1 MKQSLLEL
9 TIDVLDAIDG
19 DEVNSISDST
29 ESLQISNLIKN
40 VYYDLIGRKDWQF
53 LRKLKSFDSVS
64 DTNRPTH
71 LKIPDNT
78 SKLEFLNYNKRK
90 VVAGRNFFQ
99 PINFRYPDEFLLAV
113 NQRDNTLSNYTT
125 VTDFDGVVLT
135 IRTDEHPSYF
145 TSFDDKY
152 IVMDSYDSSIES
164 TLQGSNTQA
173 ALFVIPVWSAT
184 DAFIPDLPAEMFP
197 QFLAECKTYAIA
209 KNEDNLSQKTEQTAI
224 RHQRHLSQTHGVVQ
238 GGVRYPDYGRNPRK
252 VSSGSTR
259 SPLFGPLS

>member
-1 MKQSLLEL
+1 MKQTLLEL

-53 LRKLKSFDSVS
+53 LRKLKSFESVG
-64 DTNRPTH
+64 DLARPTH
-71 LKIPDNT
+71 LRIPDNT

-90 VVAGRNFFQ
+90 VLNSRNFYQ
-99 PINFRYPDEFLLAV
+99 PIRFRYPDEFLHSV
-113 NQRDNTLSNYTT
+113 NQRDNTLSNYVN

-135 IRTDEHPSYF
+135 IRTDEQPSFF

-152 IVMDSYDSSIES
+152 IVMDSYDNAVEA

-173 ALFVIPVWSAT
+173 ALFIIPDWSVDDNFT
-184 DAFIPDLPAEMFP
+184 PDLPAEMFP

-238 GGVRYPDYGRNPRK
+238 GGVRYPNYGRNPRK
-252 VSSGSTR
+252 VSSASTR